1 MRLELIIII
10 VTGFILYNI
19 YHGGKYTK
27 LLFSYKKYFQMGIIV
42 FFAITL
48 YLMIK
53 RNPSQSKQMLLY
65 ANNMVK
71 YMPID
76 KSSIDM
82 ISPIFDFTN
91 NKGGFMEDLNSSLNP
106 GYYFNAPSEFQEAS
120 FLERQKKMTVSGAT
134 KRSVSGTKKK
144 YVAYKQDW
152 KCGHCG
158 EKLKHTFE
166 VDHKIRLEYGGS
178 NDDSNLIALCREC
191 HGLKTANENM

>member
-1 MRLELIIII
+1 
-10 VTGFILYNI
+10 
-19 YHGGKYTK
+19 
-27 LLFSYKKYFQMGIIV
+27 
-42 FFAITL
+42 
-48 YLMIK
+48 MIK

-76 KSSIDM
+76 KSSMDM
-82 ISPIFDFTN
+82 ISPIFDFTS
-91 NKGGFMEDLNSSLNP
+91 NKGGFMEDLNSGLNP
-106 GYYFNAPSEFQEAS
+106 GHYFNAPSEFQEAS
-120 FLERQKKMTVSGAT
+120 FLERQKKIVPT

-191 HGLKTANENM
+191 HGIKTANENM